1 MDLRMTARMTARMM
15 AMTIE
20 MTVSSSVY
28 LMPSSTFS
36 LNRYFQTTFHSKRGL
51 VTKACTQHRGEERD
65 DDGRHDRT
73 RTLDRQGFNAI
84 GNIEAVAVDLFLRH
98 DAVSLFLS
106 I

>member
-51 VTKACTQHRGEERD
+51 VTKACTSIAAKSA
-65 DDGRHDRT
+65 T
-73 RTLDRQGFNAI
+73 MMAATI
-84 GNIEAVAVDLFLRH
+84 GPYA
-98 DAVSLFLS
+98 
-106 I
+106 